1 MTNGSVLSCW
11 HISPA
16 SQCFACACV
25 RYTFY
30 MPSVLFLSFSLILL
44 TGRGRRHRWLIS
56 LVKLLRR
63 TLFFFRLC
71 FIGAKQ
77 YEDLPFF
84 FPLSLSDCVFVFVL
98 LPSSLRY
105 HDKCVLELLERP
117 LRRSVTTLVLIYS
130 CFASRT
136 FHLFFPL
143 LSLRR
148 CSLRTF
154 CLIATRLEGPFDSPA
169 LPELVLHFDI
179 RLTSLTWRRLH
190 VVIRLARCRRWR
202 RTTSAFVQVAGF
214 VYEVAFSCASTEM
227 AHRTLVKC
235 YANRTDLAR
244 GDGRLRAGLKMQPPG
259 LRSAFF

>member
-1 MTNGSVLSCW
+1 MKTCL
-11 HISPA
+11 
-16 SQCFACACV
+16 
-25 RYTFY
+25 
-30 MPSVLFLSFSLILL
+30 
-44 TGRGRRHRWLIS
+44 
-56 LVKLLRR
+56 
-63 TLFFFRLC
+63 
-71 FIGAKQ
+71 
-77 YEDLPFF
+77 FF

-148 CSLRTF
+148 CGLRTF

-227 AHRTLVKC
+227 AHRTLVEC